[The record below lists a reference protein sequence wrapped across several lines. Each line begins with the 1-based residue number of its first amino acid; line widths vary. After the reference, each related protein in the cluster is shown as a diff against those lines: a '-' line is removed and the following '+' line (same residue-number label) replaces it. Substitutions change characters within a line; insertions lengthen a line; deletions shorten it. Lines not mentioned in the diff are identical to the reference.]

1 MASQIT
7 LMDPG
12 NTKVNPR
19 ITTSLA
25 IVFEIA
31 SPKAGQ
37 YKLTFPKTVGKYDCS
52 VQGVSKGAIEF
63 AYGFIYQQSVR
74 KNSPPISMMS
84 PFKGELRYSNINL

>member
-7 LMDPG
+7 LMDPD

-25 IVFEIA
+25 MVFEIV

-37 YKLTFPKTVGKYDCS
+37 YRLTLPKTVGKYDCS
-52 VQGVSKGAIEF
+52 VQGVSKGAIKF

-84 PFKGELRYSNINL
+84 PFKDELRYSNINL